1 MMFAI
6 EAAVSGAGYLTLAL
20 AVGVLLVAAFF
31 LNGPEDVVLRG
42 KLSAGVP
49 ALFCAVFG
57 LGLLAVIV
65 QGAKLSGGAFPSSD
79 VLIRYLTRTQSGR
92 IWLAREIYLLALLL
106 ISVWLLRKGP
116 QLRNLR
122 LTFFLLLPFVASRG
136 LTGHAV
142 AVRDNT
148 ALMLIADAIHMVAV
162 AVWAGGL
169 PVLCWALWKGTS
181 EMQFSLTWAA
191 ELVRRFSH
199 VALTS
204 VGILVLSGLY
214 QSLTHVQDLPTL
226 FNTPYGNVLSLKL
239 ALFALMV
246 ALGAL
251 NRFSTKPQLA
261 RAAVAS
267 SKNRADWK
275 VFYRIGG
282 EGLLGGLVLVA
293 TGFLT
298 TLPPGAHSLH
308 ARAQPQSSPSF
319 QSHVHAQAPEIRR
332 SPAEGAAVTILTPAQ
347 GQTFSG
353 DRVPLKFNL
362 NKGKR
367 GHHVHAYVDGELM
380 GMFETRGGTLNGIK
394 PGQHTLELRVV
405 MADHRTELD
414 ATDKVTFMTK

>member
-1 MMFAI
+1 MFAI
-6 EAAVSGAGYLTLAL
+6 EAAVSGIGYLTLAL

-65 QGAKLSGGAFPSSD
+65 QGTKLSGGSFPSSD
-79 VLIRYLTRTQSGR
+79 VLIRYLSRTQSGT

-106 ISVWLLRKGP
+106 ISFWLLRKGP
-116 QLRNLR
+116 QIRKLK

-142 AVRDNT
+142 AVREN
-148 ALMLIADAIHMVAV
+148 AVLMLIADAIHLIAV

-169 PVLCWALWKGTS
+169 PVLFWALWKGTS
-181 EMQFSLTWAA
+181 ELRLSLAWAA
-191 ELVRRFSH
+191 EVVRRFSH
-199 VALTS
+199 VALIS
-204 VGILVLSGLY
+204 VCLLVLSGLY
-214 QSLTHVQDLPTL
+214 QSLTHIQELSTL

-239 ALFALMV
+239 ALFALML

-261 RAAVAS
+261 RAAIQG
-267 SKNRADWK
+267 SKTRADRK
-275 VFYRIGG
+275 IFYRIGG
-282 EGLLGGLVLVA
+282 EGLLGILVLMA

-298 TLPPGAHSLH
+298 TLPPGAHSAH
-308 ARAQPQSSPSF
+308 SRTQPQSSPRV
-319 QSHVHAQAPEIRR
+319 QSNVHTQPPDSRAA
-332 SPAEGAAVTILTPAQ
+332 PAEGAAVTIVTPAE

-362 NKGKR
+362 TKGKR

-380 GMFETRGGTLNGIK
+380 GMFESRGGTLNGIK
-394 PGQHTLELRVV
+394 PGQHSLELRVV
-405 MADHRTELD
+405 MVDHNTELD
-414 ATDKVTFMTK
+414 ATDKVTFTTK